1 MPVTI
6 QIADHPARTW
16 SQPRATTPDDVL
28 RKACPR
34 NGDEAYDWSPEPT
47 ARDPRRRLTKRNVI
61 QSSFSSEYLR
71 KTHITPSQNGFLWA
85 VYHAYSNH
93 HHLHI
98 RPEDIW
104 FAILTQL
111 SFYINANSESLRSL
125 FVEHEGRKKL
135 KIRLLTST
143 MESTDFGGLAQRF
156 SEMISSN
163 VKDEELH
170 DWIMPSFT
178 TTSDND
184 RVVASILFMGA
195 MQNYFS
201 YEAQLRCGLPSVTL
215 QGDVADYEDILARL
229 QKIEEFGDE
238 PKQFVKLMRPILEHM
253 IMSFN
258 NPDSPQVEVFWN
270 KIAKFHSRG
279 SGGDHVSGWLGV
291 FSFWSASGQTVM
303 GSSGDWQPSIVDGVP
318 RMKVLMKEFAA
329 GYASVPVIII
339 EPGTTHHCTMSA
351 GSIGIQ
357 AARDSSGGN
366 FDDGLEDYYGMRD
379 GRGKNSYGV
388 WLRDLH
394 SGHVGRRTREEGPSQ
409 FSDLT
414 KIRSLTGWVMWEDF
428 SDGEGVPESGTV
440 DRPGRQRRR

>member
-16 SQPRATTPDDVL
+16 SQLRATTPDDVL

-34 NGDEAYDWSPEPT
+34 KGDEAYDWSPEPT
-47 ARDPRRRLTKRNVI
+47 PRDPRRRLTKRNVI

-135 KIRLLTST
+135 EIRLLTST
-143 MESTDFGGLAQRF
+143 MASTDF
-156 SEMISSN
+156 
-163 VKDEELH
+163 
-170 DWIMPSFT
+170 
-178 TTSDND
+178 
-184 RVVASILFMGA
+184 VASILFMGA

-229 QKIEEFGDE
+229 HKIEEFGDE

-253 IMSFN
+253 IMSFDT
-258 NPDSPQVEVFWN
+258 PDSPQVEVFWN
-270 KIAKFHSRG
+270 KVATFHSRG

-318 RMKVLMKEFAA
+318 RMKVLMSEFAA

-366 FDDGLEDYYGMRD
+366 FDDE
-379 GRGKNSYGV
+379 
-388 WLRDLH
+388 
-394 SGHVGRRTREEGPSQ
+394 PSQ

-414 KIRSLTGWVMWEDF
+414 KIRSLTVWLMWEDM
-428 SDGEGVPESGTV
+428 SDGDGVPESGTV
-440 DRPGRQRRR
+440 DRQGRQRRR

>member
-1 MPVTI
+1 
-6 QIADHPARTW
+6 
-16 SQPRATTPDDVL
+16 
-28 RKACPR
+28 
-34 NGDEAYDWSPEPT
+34 
-47 ARDPRRRLTKRNVI
+47 
-61 QSSFSSEYLR
+61 
-71 KTHITPSQNGFLWA
+71 
-85 VYHAYSNH
+85 
-93 HHLHI
+93 
-98 RPEDIW
+98 
-104 FAILTQL
+104 
-111 SFYINANSESLRSL
+111 
-125 FVEHEGRKKL
+125 
-135 KIRLLTST
+135 
-143 MESTDFGGLAQRF
+143 
-156 SEMISSN
+156 
-163 VKDEELH
+163 
-170 DWIMPSFT
+170 
-178 TTSDND
+178 
-184 RVVASILFMGA
+184 MGA

-229 QKIEEFGDE
+229 HKIEEFGDE

-253 IMSFN
+253 IMSFDT
-258 NPDSPQVEVFWN
+258 PDSPQVEVFWN
-270 KIAKFHSRG
+270 KVATFHSRG

-318 RMKVLMKEFAA
+318 RMKVLMSEFAA

-379 GRGKNSYGV
+379 GRGENSYGV

-394 SGHVGRRTREEGPSQ
+394 AGHVRLRTRDEEPSQ

-414 KIRSLTGWVMWEDF
+414 KIRSLTVWLMWEDM
-428 SDGEGVPESGTV
+428 SDGDGVPESGTV
-440 DRPGRQRRR
+440 DRQGRQRRR